1 MSALAGRLAEALRLM
16 IERAACEVESLH
28 ELGRDDDDTAE
39 EALVAQSELDTAR
52 AALAEYEAT
61 PRAYFPADYI
71 REKLEKYDA
80 EIADG
85 TVSYPFYSGV
95 FSQVARGMLERIA

>member
-1 MSALAGRLAEALRLM
+1 MSALAGRLAEALRRIDAELSPH
-16 IERAACEVESLH
+16 VEFNPVFFA
-28 ELGRDDDDTAE
+28 RN
-39 EALVAQSELDTAR
+39 TAR

-61 PRAYFPADYI
+61 PRGYIPADYI

-85 TVSYPFYSGV
+85 TVCYPFFAGV
-95 FSQVARGMLERIA
+95 FSQLVRWVME